1 MDKSIYILKGTIRQI
16 TQSEITRRAFHTFYQ
31 TAIAVFLAG
40 IPLVVSAYEMS
51 GVNAGLAVLVSVATG
66 AVAAGLS
73 AVKTAVLNRVRG

>member
-1 MDKSIYILKGTIRQI
+1 MEKYKYIFKGALHKVF
-16 TQSEITRRAFHTFYQ
+16 QSEITRRAFHTFYQ

-73 AVKTAVLNRVRG
+73 AVKTVLLSRVKG